1 LIAEIFSWYYPD
13 DINIYSYNTGMSLDS
28 KMTNWSLLRKFI
40 VKKDLAIPLELADA
54 TMHSRE
60 GAAILL
66 VENLYQ
72 ILTNRP

>member
-1 LIAEIFSWYYPD
+1 
-13 DINIYSYNTGMSLDS
+13 MSLDS